1 MPQFPSNRVGWWL
14 CWLALCGC
22 GETPFTTVPVEK
34 SAGPATALIP
44 VTLGLNWFP
53 EAEHGGFYAALHHG
67 YYREAG
73 LDVTILP
80 GGPKSPVL
88 QQVATG
94 QVDFAVDNADK
105 LLLVRAQQA
114 DLVAVMSPIQ
124 NSPRCILVHAESGIE
139 TFEQLT
145 QQQGYTLAMNPGQP
159 FAQYLSHRLDLTS
172 LTVAPYPGNVAQF
185 LLDPKFAQQAYSFSE
200 PFVAEQ
206 QGAKVRTLMLSDLG
220 FNTYTSL
227 LITSQ
232 TQIEQH
238 PEVVQKMVTASQRGW
253 QTYLEN
259 PGETNQLIHARNP
272 EMGLDVLEFGVRDLK
287 PLCLPEGFDAT
298 TLGAMTAERWS
309 TLVEQMTAA
318 GSLTAGAIDI
328 EQAYTLKFLQTPGPS
343 SKSTPAQ

>member
-1 MPQFPSNRVGWWL
+1 MLHRVGTNARWWV
-14 CWLALCGC
+14 CWLVICGC
-22 GETPFTTVPVEK
+22 SETPPAVD
-34 SAGPATALIP
+34 SGPAAPPASTTLIP

-94 QVDFAVDNADK
+94 QVTFAVDNADK

-124 NSPRCILVHAESGIE
+124 NSPRCIMVHAESGIE
-139 TFEQLT
+139 SFEQLS
-145 QQQGYTLAMNPGQP
+145 QQSGFTLAMNPGQP
-159 FAQYLSHRLDLTS
+159 FAQFLSQRLDLTG
-172 LTVAPYPGNVAQF
+172 LTLAPYPGNVAQF
-185 LLDPKFAQQAYSFSE
+185 LLDRKFAQQAYSFSE

-206 QGAKVRTLMLSDLG
+206 QGAKVRNLMLSDLG

-227 LITSQ
+227 LITSRN
-232 TQIEQH
+232 QIDQH
-238 PEVVQKMVTASQRGW
+238 PEVVQHMVTASQRGW

-259 PGETNQLIHARNP
+259 PAATNSLIHERNP
-272 EMGLDVLEFGVRDLK
+272 EMGLDVLEFGVRDLQ
-287 PLCLPEGFDAT
+287 PLCLPDGFDPQK
-298 TLGAMTAERWS
+298 LGAMTAERWS
-309 TLVEQMTAA
+309 TLADQMTQA
-318 GSLTAGAIDI
+318 GSLAPGAIHI
-328 EQAYTLKFLQTPGPS
+328 EQAYTLQFLESTTS
-343 SKSTPAQ
+343 SASSASSQ